1 MDNSAEAVQAAVSA
15 GVGVGVGDGDGAGDL
30 DAGGRV
36 ATAEFGERG
45 LAYGAWAGERGGRGA
60 ASAVGELG
68 GGGEEVVWG
77 WVWGFEES
85 A

>member
-15 GVGVGVGDGDGAGDL
+15 RVGVRVGIGDGDGAGVGDL

-36 ATAEFGERG
+36 AAAEFGERG

-68 GGGEEVVWG
+68 GGGREVVWG
-77 WVWGFEES
+77 
-85 A
+85 

>member
-1 MDNSAEAVQAAVSA
+1 MDNSAEAVQAAVRA
-15 GVGVGVGDGDGAGDL
+15 GVRVGVGDRDGAGVGDL

-36 ATAEFGERG
+36 AAAEFGERG

-68 GGGEEVVWG
+68 RGGGEVVWG
-77 WVWGFEES
+77 
-85 A
+85 